1 MFEGVSSDVILA
13 LAKCSEIRAET
24 SKWAE
29 SRRDALLAMSA
40 VCATVGSSPSS
51 QGRDIIIF
59 LYKVAKIKKFQEMK
73 SGGIQTRQL

>member
-13 LAKCSEIRAET
+13 LAKCSEIRVET

-40 VCATVGSSPSS
+40 VCNTLGSSPSE
-51 QGRDIIIF
+51 QG
-59 LYKVAKIKKFQEMK
+59 KTIKAILFYFKGK
-73 SGGIQTRQL
+73 LA

>member
-24 SKWAE
+24 AKWAE

-40 VCATVGSSPSS
+40 VCATVGSTPSA
-51 QGRDIIIF
+51 QGIAMISFIII
-59 LYKVAKIKKFQEMK
+59 KMQKIY
-73 SGGIQTRQL
+73 I